1 MFSSFVK
8 SMYNS
13 VDRISEL
20 PLEILASILSLLPL
34 KEAVATSVLSRHWRH
49 VWASTLTLDFD
60 PEKTLFGFTYLSRT
74 LQDKKRR
81 RYVNWINRVVE
92 QHNGPNIESFRA
104 CFDLDCRFT
113 SSIDKWIEFA
123 LKKRVQVFV
132 LDFVKIYGFNK
143 DAYAFPRKLLGLEKE
158 FASNHYVGFNSL
170 EVVYFENVDV
180 TGEIIEYFLS
190 HCPVLERLSVSF
202 AKSLVNLRVVG
213 PSVELK
219 YLVLHYCFSL
229 KSVEICD
236 TKLVSFIHIG
246 FAIDLR
252 LSNVPSLVEVAISG
266 CDTDI
271 NHLCASTDFMRLA
284 FTQLSCCLYQL
295 ETFKIDSTLMEYNK
309 DHVFPIL
316 SNLKHFELTAD
327 PDYEWGLSQLS
338 SFMKAFPYLQTLTL
352 KLRAW
357 GNEEKKKIHKAAKC
371 PHHYLK
377 VVEVL
382 KYRGRR
388 NIVEHVMFLIEN
400 AFALEKLVI
409 DPTNWNCHHSGSE
422 WGKRERLKEA
432 KARHHAM
439 HLKNKVP
446 ATVEFVCL

>member
-13 VDRISEL
+13 ADRISEL

-49 VWASTLTLDFD
+49 AWASTLTLDFD

-74 LQDKKRR
+74 LQDKKSRS
-81 RYVNWINRVVE
+81 YVNWINRVVE

-158 FASNHYVGFNSL
+158 FASNHHYVGFKSL
-170 EVVYFENVDV
+170 KVVYFENVDV

-213 PSVELK
+213 PLVELK
-219 YLVLHYCFSL
+219 YLVLNYCFSL

-252 LSNVPSLVEVAISG
+252 LSNVPSLVEIAISG
-266 CDTDI
+266 MNT
-271 NHLCASTDFMRLA
+271 HRLCASTDFMRLA

-295 ETFKIDSTLMEYNK
+295 ETFMIDITLMEYNK

-338 SFMKAFPYLQTLTL
+338 SFMRAFPYLQRLTL
-352 KLRAW
+352 KLRVW
-357 GNEEKKKIHKAAKC
+357 GSEEKRKLQKAAKC

-409 DPTNWNCHHSGSE
+409 DPTNRDCHHSGSE
-422 WGKRERLKEA
+422 WGKRARLKEA
-432 KARHHAM
+432 KARRHAM

>member
-1 MFSSFVK
+1 
-8 SMYNS
+8 MYNS
-13 VDRISEL
+13 ADRISEL

-34 KEAVATSVLSRHWRH
+34 KEAVATSLLSRHWRH
-49 VWASTLTLDFD
+49 VWAYTLTLDFD
-60 PEKTLFGFTYLSRT
+60 PEKTLFGFTYLSRM
-74 LQDKKRR
+74 LQDKKSR
-81 RYVNWINRVVE
+81 RYVNWVNRVVE
-92 QHNGPNIESFRA
+92 QHNGPNIKSFRA
-104 CFDLDCRFT
+104 CFDLDRRFT

-132 LDFVKIYGFNK
+132 LDFVKIYGINK
-143 DAYAFPRKLLGLEKE
+143 DAYAFPQKLLGLKKE
-158 FASNHYVGFNSL
+158 FASNHYVGFKSL
-170 EVVYFENVDV
+170 KVLYFENVDV
-180 TGEIIEYFLS
+180 IGEILEYFLS
-190 HCPVLERLSVSF
+190 HYPVLERLSVSL

-219 YLVLHYCFSL
+219 YLVLNYCFIL
-229 KSVEICD
+229 KSVEICN
-236 TKLVSFIHIG
+236 TKLVSFIHTG

-266 CDTDI
+266 RDI
-271 NHLCASTDFMRLA
+271 DRLCASTDFMRLA

-295 ETFKIDSTLMEYNK
+295 ETFMINITLMEYNK

-316 SNLKHFELTAD
+316 SNIKHFELTVD
-327 PDYEWGLSQLS
+327 RDYEWGLSKLS
-338 SFMKAFPYLQTLTL
+338 SFMKAFPYLQRLTL
-352 KLRAW
+352 KLRVW
-357 GNEEKKKIHKAAKC
+357 GSEEKRKIQKAAKC

-382 KYRGRR
+382 DYCGRR

-409 DPTNWNCHHSGSE
+409 DPMTWECHHSGSE
-422 WGKRERLKEA
+422 WGKTERLKEA

-439 HLKNKVP
+439 HFKNKVP